1 MDLNNNPNGSLKEQK
16 RIFVIDRKKLRTTTT
31 FNNSVPYPGTH
42 KIDIRSKMLSVVP
55 PTSQPGI
62 MPSNTVAKSSIGT
75 DSFNLL
81 TARTQGTGSF
91 TSAHLTEA
99 FSTANHSA
107 VAKYVKLPSISTS
120 IKDNLRQVAVDQA
133 SCPVETETAYPKTDN
148 MTASRTASH
157 PTSYREAL
165 TQIIGLCNTILERQS
180 KEAKVD
186 DLQKK
191 ITENMPDRCEGVAQ
205 QKTLR
210 ECKVLIKKVHQS
222 FCRINGGAVTEL
234 QLEISDVLPLKTID
248 ALFDVEEKLQSNEY
262 KEEMV

>member
-1 MDLNNNPNGSLKEQK
+1 
-16 RIFVIDRKKLRTTTT
+16 
-31 FNNSVPYPGTH
+31 
-42 KIDIRSKMLSVVP
+42 
-55 PTSQPGI
+55 
-62 MPSNTVAKSSIGT
+62 
-75 DSFNLL
+75 
-81 TARTQGTGSF
+81 
-91 TSAHLTEA
+91 
-99 FSTANHSA
+99 
-107 VAKYVKLPSISTS
+107 
-120 IKDNLRQVAVDQA
+120 
-133 SCPVETETAYPKTDN
+133 

-262 KEEMV
+262 KEEMISYIFTLGAATGNIDGTIKKMFSDELLINFNWDGRCGKRALMKLNAVEFK